1 MNHFSKQLEMRQM
14 RSEGKILQHFQAR
27 KKVTD
32 EQMVKVKEQSRK
44 IKESGKCILFSKYLG
59 EGRHFLLLHI

>member
-1 MNHFSKQLEMRQM
+1 MNHFSKQPEMRQM

-27 KKVTD
+27 KKVTV

-44 IKESGKCILFSKYLG
+44 IKESGKFILFSKILG
-59 EGRHFLLLHI
+59 EGRHFLLWHI